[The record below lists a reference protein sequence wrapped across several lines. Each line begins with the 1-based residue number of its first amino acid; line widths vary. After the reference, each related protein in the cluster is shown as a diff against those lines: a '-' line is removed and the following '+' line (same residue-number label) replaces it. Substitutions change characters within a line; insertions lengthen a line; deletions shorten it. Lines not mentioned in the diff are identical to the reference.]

1 MELMDFSY
9 FLDNRVHSDEE
20 IMEMAR
26 QVYKEWKKQEQ
37 IADVGEIEIYYGYE

>member
-37 IADVGEIEIYYGYE
+37 IADVEEIYYGYERE